1 MIDNK
6 PQIELP
12 ETVAVID
19 AAFLNLV
26 ITDVKNHFE
35 KVLNRPLQEI
45 DLSLLTTYL
54 ALDSG
59 ITEGDN
65 DVQILFV
72 YDKESTRLVHCQPS
86 DMVNELNGIA
96 FKSIYGEYS
105 FATVTSEGMVS
116 RADLFLD
123 LLTIVSDSA
132 DVKKMIVLSFNEEYG
147 KKVTEALCK
156 VKGKEVFQFRM
167 NEPETPVNYKWDILA
182 YAIMRSLGIKA
193 TELPNT

>member
-156 VKGKEVFQFRM
+156 VKGKEIFQFRM

>member
-12 ETVAVID
+12 ATVAVID

-26 ITDVKNHFE
+26 ITDVKRHFE

-123 LLTIVSDSA
+123 LLSIVSDSA

-156 VKGKEVFQFRM
+156 VKGKEIYQFRM

-182 YAIMRSLGIKA
+182 FAIMRSLGIKA
-193 TELPNT
+193 NELP

>member
-6 PQIELP
+6 PRIELP
-12 ETVAVID
+12 ETVVVID

-54 ALDSG
+54 ALESG

-147 KKVTEALCK
+147 KKATEALCK
-156 VKGKEVFQFRM
+156 VKGKEIFQFRM

-182 YAIMRSLGIKA
+182 YAIMRSLGINA
-193 TELPNT
+193 NELP